1 MRSVVRFGMNAL
13 EAVPRAVDVE
23 ARGVADV
30 LRLMLVVPTVP
41 RRFMLVMRDA
51 LVVLAAMP
59 GSDDPAPWHTFRARF
74 VRVHGQTVHTHWAS
88 LRTGLG
94 KWSRA
99 EASTEERD
107 DDPPRG
113 TVLPPKRH

>member
-1 MRSVVRFGMNAL
+1 MRRVVRFAVNVL

-59 GSDDPAPWHTFRARF
+59 GRDDPAPWHTFRARF
-74 VRVHGQTVHTHWAS
+74 VRVHGQTVHRYWAS
-88 LRTGLG
+88 LGTGLG

-99 EASTEERD
+99 EASTE
-107 DDPPRG
+107 
-113 TVLPPKRH
+113 

>member
-1 MRSVVRFGMNAL
+1 MRRVVRFGMNAL
-13 EAVPRAVDVE
+13 EAIPRAVDVE

-30 LRLMLVVPTVP
+30 LRLMLIVPTVP

-74 VRVHGQTVHTHWAS
+74 VRVHGQTVHTRWAS
-88 LRTGLG
+88 LRTGIRG
-94 KWSRA
+94 WSRA
-99 EASTEERD
+99 
-107 DDPPRG
+107 G
-113 TVLPPKRH
+113 TSAE